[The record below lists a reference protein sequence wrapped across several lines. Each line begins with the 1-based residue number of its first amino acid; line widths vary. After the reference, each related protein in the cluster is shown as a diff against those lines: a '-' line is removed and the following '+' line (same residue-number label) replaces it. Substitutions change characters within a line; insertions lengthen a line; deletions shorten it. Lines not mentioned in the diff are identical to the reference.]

1 MQGMLRERDF
11 AIGDSGPRPNDLVL
25 VAIINAPRDLEIAR
39 SLGWY
44 RIPLVSAPKTVRVDW
59 LALYLPGSFGQLRW
73 SVRHLAEV
81 RGHELRTRRELLFD
95 EPHHPRA
102 DDPYFKLQLG
112 PLLELRPPICSR
124 SWRRFTF
131 LYTTGERLLR
141 AEDLTQLTLP
151 ANEVKRRLLR
161 ERGVWNGRSS
171 SRRPAA

>member
-1 MQGMLRERDF
+1 M
-11 AIGDSGPRPNDLVL
+11 

-44 RIPLVSAPKTVRVDW
+44 RIPLVSAPRTVRVDW
-59 LALYLPGSFGQLRW
+59 LALYLPGVFGRLRW
-73 SVRHLAEV
+73 SVRYLAEV

-95 EPHHPRA
+95 EPDHPRA
-102 DDPYFKLQLG
+102 DEPYFKLQLG
-112 PLLELRPPICSR
+112 PLRELRPPIRSR

-151 ANEVKRRLLR
+151 SSEVKQRLLR
-161 ERGVWNGRSS
+161 
-171 SRRPAA
+171 

>member
-1 MQGMLRERDF
+1 MVYTEVMLSERVFDP
-11 AIGDSGPRPNDLVL
+11 DLERPSANDLIL
-25 VAIINAPRDLEIAR
+25 VAIISSPRDLEIAR

-59 LALYLPGSFGQLRW
+59 LALYLPGSFGSLRW
-73 SVRHLAEV
+73 SVRYLAEV
-81 RGHELRTRRELLFD
+81 RGYELRTRRELLFD

-112 PLLELRPPICSR
+112 PLRELRPPIDSR

-151 ANEVKRRLLR
+151 ASEVKQRLLR
-161 ERGVWNGRSS
+161 ERGALACAPIS
-171 SRRPAA
+171 A

>member
-1 MQGMLRERDF
+1 MLSQRAF
-11 AIGDSGPRPNDLVL
+11 TIGDPSPRPNDLVL

-59 LALYLPGSFGQLRW
+59 LALYLPGAFGRLRW
-73 SVRHLAEV
+73 SVRYLAEV
-81 RGHELRTRRELLFD
+81 RGHELRTRRELLFGETD
-95 EPHHPRA
+95 HPRA

-112 PLLELRPPICSR
+112 PLYELRPPIRSR

-141 AEDLTQLTLP
+141 ANDLTQLTLP

-161 ERGVWNGRSS
+161 EGAGWSGTAPAG
-171 SRRPAA
+171 RPAA